1 MEGGGLRAGTTHNL
15 THKPNSSTSETTMP
29 RQRPTTWKCLCAL
42 LLTQAASAL
51 VQVTPSTA
59 APGANPKSDFE
70 SGFDSHRMDALV
82 QRGELEATLM
92 QTALGPPLMEPLMS
106 ASEVVAETVPSK
118 AGFGGGAKA
127 GFGGGAKK
135 KSKKKKVKTIPSVPV
150 TPPLSTL
157 SVSVSTLHKDGVVR
171 LNNVLSSSTS
181 AKLRKEVL
189 ERRDNAYAAIDGGE
203 NWRLHF
209 ADVLLKSNRCDLL
222 LPLKGS
228 RVVQTALRELL
239 LDDGTRND
247 HDGNG
252 NANGKLGSMLQS
264 TIGDD
269 ATLYE
274 LAVLISEPGSPRQPV
289 HPDNP
294 YQENVPLL
302 TCFVAL
308 QHVTS
313 KMGPTTFLPNTHTA
327 AAHAEFDNVATRD
340 AMLEKRPNT
349 NSLLDAGDASLF
361 DSRTLHCGG
370 ANDSLEGGTR
380 ALLYVS
386 FRNPRATHVGN
397 VGSIMSD
404 IKPITLRELKL
415 KLAKLSDD
423 TTLDP
428 FEEEEAEAIS
438 MYRLA
443 AAKGDADAMF
453 NLGICYRR
461 GEGVEKDVLAS
472 YRWFQLAA
480 NQGGAVAQCQL
491 GFCYYLGEGV
501 EKDEAEAV
509 RWFELAAAQGLAH
522 AQHNLGFCYSSG
534 VGVARDLGKAALL
547 FELAAEQGHP
557 GAKVAYDQV
566 IEEQT
571 TLLLE

>member
-1 MEGGGLRAGTTHNL
+1 
-15 THKPNSSTSETTMP
+15 
-29 RQRPTTWKCLCAL
+29 
-42 LLTQAASAL
+42 
-51 VQVTPSTA
+51 
-59 APGANPKSDFE
+59 
-70 SGFDSHRMDALV
+70 
-82 QRGELEATLM
+82 M
-92 QTALGPPLMEPLMS
+92 QNALGPPLMVPLLS
-106 ASEVVAETVPSK
+106 TVELVAEAVPSRAM
-118 AGFGGGAKA
+118 AGFGGG
-127 GFGGGAKK
+127 GGGGGGGAKK
-135 KSKKKKVKTIPSVPV
+135 KSKKKKVKPSPV
-150 TPPLSTL
+150 NTPTPPPTLSTL
-157 SVSVSTLHKDGVVR
+157 QVSARTLQQDGVVR
-171 LNNVLSSSTS
+171 LNNVLSSSTA

-189 ERRDNAYAAIDGGE
+189 ERRDKAYAAIDGGE

-239 LDDGTRND
+239 LDDSNN

-252 NANGKLGSMLQS
+252 NGNGNGKLGSVLQS

-294 YQENVPLL
+294 FQENIPLL

-308 QHVTS
+308 QHINS
-313 KMGPTTFLPNTHTA
+313 QMGPTTFLPNTHTA

-349 NSLLDAGDASLF
+349 NALLDAGDASLF

-370 ANDSLEGGTR
+370 ANDILEGGTR

-386 FRNPRATHVGN
+386 FRNPRATLSIGN

-404 IKPITLRELKL
+404 IKPMTLRELKL

-423 TTLDP
+423 MTLDP

-453 NLGICYRR
+453 NLGLCYRR
-461 GEGVEKDVLAS
+461 GEGVEKDAFAS

-534 VGVARDLGKAALL
+534 IGVVRDLGKAASL

-557 GAKVAYDQV
+557 GAKVAYDEV
-566 IEEQT
+566 IEEIKQT